1 MIISVIG
8 VGVGG
13 VVEGGGG
20 EKKEV
25 VGRAVVRSDVE
36 DTRWEMPPPGNS
48 LTHPGR
54 GRELMH

>member
-20 EKKEV
+20 EEK
-25 VGRAVVRSDVE
+25 GS
-36 DTRWEMPPPGNS
+36 S
-48 LTHPGR
+48 
-54 GRELMH
+54 REGTGPE

>member
-1 MIISVIG
+1 MWR
-8 VGVGG
+8 
-13 VVEGGGG
+13 EAGG
-20 EKKEV
+20 EEEAGG
-25 VGRAVVRSDVE
+25 GRAVVRSELE